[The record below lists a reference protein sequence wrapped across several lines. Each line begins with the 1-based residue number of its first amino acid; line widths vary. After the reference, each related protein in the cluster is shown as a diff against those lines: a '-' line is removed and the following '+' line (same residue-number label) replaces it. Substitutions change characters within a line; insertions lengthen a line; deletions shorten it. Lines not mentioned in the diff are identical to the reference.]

1 MDLTLIHNKDGT
13 LIGAAF
19 GHIADRP
26 PRQPA
31 PGDQAGPM
39 AVAGQTFVHVTVS
52 DEEFANLQSGP
63 HSFGQRLKE
72 HFKERLRSNNEEGTQ
87 DSASLKS

>member
-1 MDLTLIHNKDGT
+1 MDLTLIRDKDRNI
-13 LIGAAF
+13 IGAVH

-26 PRQPA
+26 PRQAA

-39 AVAGQTFVHVTVS
+39 AVAGQTFEHVTVS
-52 DEEFANLQSGP
+52 EEFALKGDP

-72 HFKERLRSNNEEGTQ
+72 HFRAAKGRRSPPK
-87 DSASLKS
+87 ASRAAR